1 MHACAP
7 ALPAFPPGPPPA
19 PQGVFA
25 GGVES
30 ASELVRRGEAAP
42 TEFMLLAGYS
52 GWGPWQLQQEL
63 RAGTW
68 LPVAASQAVI
78 MDVLKGA
85 PPPLPSPGPGVLVQ
99 RC

>member
-1 MHACAP
+1 MLLLLLHQHST
-7 ALPAFPPGPPPA
+7 ALSE
-19 PQGVFA
+19 QGVFA

-30 ASELVRRGEAAP
+30 ASELVRRGEASP
-42 TEFMLLAGYS
+42 KDFMLLAGYS

-63 RAGTW
+63 AAGTW

-85 PPPLPSPGPGVLVQ
+85 CCVCPVFVGLGSLEGRSDQ
-99 RC
+99 